1 MSEDKKPHK
10 IEFFIDKQH
19 FETEQTSLTVR
30 ALLVDFAKE
39 DPTTTTLALK
49 HGNDITKFPDFDH
62 VIQME
67 NGMKFIVYHNTP
79 TTVS

>member
-1 MSEDKKPHK
+1 MNEENKPHK

-19 FETEQTSLTVR
+19 FETTQTSLTVR
-30 ALLVDFAKE
+30 ELLVDFAKE

-49 HGNDITKFPDFDH
+49 EGNEITKLPNLDQA
-62 VIQME
+62 IEME

-79 TTVS
+79 TPVS